1 MPGEPLSTLRFL
13 CSVFS
18 SERFGSCVFA
28 AILFLFFFQN
38 CKKQI
43 FVVVVMISKQS
54 SIFSKK
60 LDIKVFIKS
69 FLLVAGGAREGG
81 GV

>member
-1 MPGEPLSTLRFL
+1 MCPASRFRR
-13 CSVFS
+13 CDFFAPCFRQSVLA
-18 SERFGSCVFA
+18 RVF
-28 AILFLFFFQN
+28 LQQFFFFFQN

-69 FLLVAGGAREGG
+69 FLLVAGGAGWG